1 MTAVPTVAEPGV
13 ARAIVPKVNPSRDVG
28 KVASP
33 SADLVAMTRAVAVSA
48 TRDVES
54 GTRGAVK
61 VLTVKEVRVVG
72 ADRAADFNHG
82 QVAVKRV
89 LAANAS
95 GR

>member
-1 MTAVPTVAEPGV
+1 M
-13 ARAIVPKVNPSRDVG
+13 ARAIVPKVNPNRGAG

-33 SADLVAMTRAVAVSA
+33 SADRVATTKAVVVNA
-48 TRDVES
+48 TKDVES

-61 VLTVKEVRVVG
+61 VLTVKEVKVVAAG
-72 ADRAADFNHG
+72 RAADFNHAP
-82 QVAVKRV
+82 VAVRRG